1 MQPMIREK
9 ALELIHAGEDGDCRC
24 EEWARTDLG
33 VWIGPQ
39 VATEVQF
46 RWYGED
52 RFVCSERISYEFATT
67 FPRYLGNY
75 DPDRDG
81 LTCDA
86 WWLKRVERLHD
97 ESAVFV
103 IEGDQTNKFECE
115 AHGVHSGA
123 EHGYGGKCYDCSDCH
138 LVVVDVTPD
147 PLLQRVT
154 NEPL

>member
-1 MQPMIREK
+1 MISEK
-9 ALELIHAGEDGDCRC
+9 ALELIHAGEREGGDCRC
-24 EEWARTDLG
+24 EEWVRTDLG

-52 RFVCSERISYEFATT
+52 RFVCSERISHEFATT

-97 ESAVFV
+97 DAERAAIDASGDYGSAVP
-103 IEGDQTNKFECE
+103 GCP
-115 AHGVHSGA
+115 AHGPHPH
-123 EHGYGGKCYDCSDCH
+123 EGGKCLDCPDCH

>member
-24 EEWARTDLG
+24 KEWARTDLG

-86 WWLKRVERLHD
+86 WWLKRVEHIRTPAWGDPD
-97 ESAVFV
+97 E
-103 IEGDQTNKFECE
+103 
-115 AHGVHSGA
+115 
-123 EHGYGGKCYDCSDCH
+123 
-138 LVVVDVTPD
+138 LVDVTCPTHGD
-147 PLLQRVT
+147 HCDVCDNFRTAVRDDADR
-154 NEPL
+154 NAG